1 MPIEGE
7 DIDDML
13 YAVYL
18 HKLES
23 LKGTKKPLVDFIKE
37 MAENSNNFHNLTYR
51 QFQLVTRAI
60 HYCSAVNPLSVSLL
74 NNLSTRLI
82 TIIRNN
88 ATEENILELL
98 EHYKKRVLF
107 HPSNIEQFIHA
118 DKMYNILLTER
129 PDLSTGFSISNTAI
143 LDRFR
148 FLAYTA
154 IHKHNPHSKTLLLFN
169 ERASKDELDKAKAYL
184 ADLTELLEYND
195 KLINGD
201 IITCN

>member
-1 MPIEGE
+1 MPIEE
-7 DIDDML
+7 EELDDML

-18 HKLES
+18 AKLES

-37 MAENSNNFHNLTYR
+37 TAETTSNFYTLTYR

-60 HYCSAVNPLSVSLL
+60 HYCSAVNPISVNLL
-74 NNLSTRLI
+74 DNLSTRLI
-82 TIIRNN
+82 YIIRNN

-129 PDLSTGFSISNTAI
+129 PDLSTGFSVSDVPIFN
-143 LDRFR
+143 RFR
-148 FLAYTA
+148 FLAYAA

-169 ERASKDELDKAKAYL
+169 KRATKDELTRAKAYSKAL
-184 ADLTELLEYND
+184 MELLEYED
-195 KLINGD
+195 YLITGD
-201 IITCN
+201 ITCN